1 MISKLFVVFCVA
13 IATLA
18 LDSASSQSPTPVVAK
33 IVSPTAVVAAA
44 EINSDSMQA
53 TIKSLREL
61 KAANEQILKKQ
72 QATLEALDELQKEA
86 DQVKIFSKRG

>member
-1 MISKLFVVFCVA
+1 MNSKLFAVLCIA

-18 LDSASSQSPTPVVAK
+18 LDTASSQSPTPVVARTGSQTT
-33 IVSPTAVVAAA
+33 VVVTA
-44 EINSDSMQA
+44 ETKSDSMEA
-53 TIKSLREL
+53 TMKSLREL

-86 DQVKIFSKRG
+86 DQIKIFSKRG